1 MSLTR
6 RGAVAGGLAI
16 AFAGPAA
23 FAAAADGSFGMIG
36 RIIAKPDQRDALVR
50 LLLVGTG
57 AMPGNRAYLVAEDRG
72 QADTIWVTEAWDSE
86 ASHKASL
93 ALPAVREAIAKAMPL
108 IAGFDTVATT
118 RPVLRP

>member
-6 RGAVAGGLAI
+6 RSAVAGDSRSLSSA
-16 AFAGPAA
+16 AAA
-23 FAAAADGSFGMIG
+23 FAAAADGSFGMIT
-36 RIIAKPDQRDALVR
+36 AKPGQRDALVR
-50 LLLVGTG
+50 LLLAGTG
-57 AMPGNRAYLVAEDRG
+57 AMPGNRAYLVAEDRA

-93 ALPAVREAIAKAMPL
+93 ALPAVRDAIRQAMPL

-118 RPVLRP
+118 RPVLHP

>member
-16 AFAGPAA
+16 ALAGPAA

-36 RIIAKPDQRDALVR
+36 KITAKPGQRDALVR
-50 LLLVGTG
+50 LLLAGTG
-57 AMPGNRAYLVAEDRG
+57 AMPGNLAYLVAEDRG

-86 ASHKASL
+86 ANHKASL
-93 ALPAVREAIAKAMPL
+93 TLPAVRDAIRQAMPL

-118 RPVLRP
+118 RPVARA

>member
-16 AFAGPAA
+16 ALAGPVA

-36 RIIAKPDQRDALVR
+36 KITAKPGQRDALVR
-50 LLLVGTG
+50 LLLAGTG
-57 AMPGNRAYLVAEDRG
+57 AMPGNLAYLVAEDRG

-93 ALPAVREAIAKAMPL
+93 TLPAVRDAIRQAMPL

-118 RPVLRP
+118 RPLARA